1 MITDIIMPKAGMDM
15 QEGQIVKWMKNVG
28 DKVVRGEILLEIMT
42 DKVNMEVEAEED
54 GYLLEILYKEGE
66 TVPVITTIGYIAD
79 SMDEKIPSYSEDIA
93 EDDENN
99 LSKETENDLS
109 LNSDIINTHEYKKNN
124 SGKIFEDDKEIGRVR
139 ATPAARKKA
148 SDLNINL
155 NEISGT
161 GPNGRIHL
169 GDVENFKSLKF
180 EDLESDIGKT
190 DVNSSPLAR
199 RIAELE
205 GIDISHI
212 IGSGHGGKIMKEDVI
227 HYMDNLHEIDASC
240 ETEEFINTEGY
251 NPTTRY
257 NKKASYSISNSELGV
272 KEVISMSP
280 MRKAIAKRMSESF
293 YTAPSF
299 TLNTSVDMTNI
310 NKLLRL
316 HKDEVK
322 HITDEK
328 MSINDI
334 ITFITAKTLK
344 KHDMLNSSL
353 DESGEKIIVHDH
365 VSVAVAVAVDGG
377 LITPVIKNAG
387 EMSLSEIVSETKR
400 LIKKAKK
407 NKLTNSDISGSTI
420 TISNLGMF
428 GITHFNPIINQPN
441 SAIIG
446 IGNIVDTPVVID
458 EEITVR
464 PMMNVSVTLDHRVV
478 DGAVGAVFLNDLKKC
493 LENPSTLFI

>member
-28 DKVVRGEILLEIMT
+28 DKVHRGEILLEIMT

-79 SMDEKIPSYSEDIA
+79 SMDEKNPNPSSDT
-93 EDDENN
+93 NSN
-99 LSKETENDLS
+99 SSKN
-109 LNSDIINTHEYKKNN
+109 
-124 SGKIFEDDKEIGRVR
+124 FEDDKEIGKVR

-148 SDLNINL
+148 SDLKISL
-155 NEISGT
+155 EEVSGT

-169 GDVENFKSLKF
+169 DDVEKFSNLKF
-180 EDLESDIGKT
+180 DKLGADIEEDIGADIGKI

-205 GIDISHI
+205 GIDLSHI
-212 IGSGHGGKIMKEDVI
+212 IGTGHGGKIMKEDVI
-227 HYMDNLHEIDASC
+227 SYMNSSSSSNAYDSLA
-240 ETEEFINTEGY
+240 Y
-251 NPTTRY
+251 NDG
-257 NKKASYSISNSELGV
+257 NSENTSSSKFGI

-310 NKLLRL
+310 NKLMRL

-344 KHDMLNSSL
+344 KHDIVNSSL
-353 DESGEKIIVHDH
+353 DESGEKILVHDH

-377 LITPVIKNAG
+377 LITPVVKNAG
-387 EMSLSEIVSETKR
+387 EMSLSEIVLETKR
-400 LIKKAKK
+400 LIKRAKK
-407 NKLTNSDISGSTI
+407 NKLTNDDINGSTI

-458 EEITVR
+458 EEITIR

-478 DGAVGAVFLNDLKKC
+478 DGAVGAKFLNDLKKC